1 MALRSFTGSGTRIKG
16 GRGGPSLPQAERRR
30 RRKKTN
36 LQFRISNLAIFN
48 LLEISNSN
56 IGDRKSSQDV
66 PAEVLVLHDFGEHF
80 LDVACVNSDRLLL
93 EIGAFKGD
101 VVKEFLHDRMKA
113 AGANVLRAFIH
124 RRGEASRSEEHTS
137 ELQSPFLIS

>member
-36 LQFRISNLAIFN
+36 LQFRISNIAIFN

-56 IGDRKSSQDV
+56 IGDRKYSQDV
-66 PAEVLVLHDFGEHF
+66 LDAVLVLHDYGHHYYD
-80 LDVACVNSDRLLL
+80 LYSVCLGVDSMIVC
-93 EIGAFKGD
+93 
-101 VVKEFLHDRMKA
+101 
-113 AGANVLRAFIH
+113 
-124 RRGEASRSEEHTS
+124 T
-137 ELQSPFLIS
+137 ISISIDM